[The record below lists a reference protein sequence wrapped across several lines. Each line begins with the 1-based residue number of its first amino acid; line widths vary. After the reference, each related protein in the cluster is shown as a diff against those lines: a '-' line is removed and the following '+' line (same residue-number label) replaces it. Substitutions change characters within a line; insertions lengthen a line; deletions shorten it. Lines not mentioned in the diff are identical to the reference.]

1 MWKSADGY
9 HYELMGQILGD
20 AYRPDT
26 QYSAVVRGNV
36 IKLYLRISETIGSG
50 SSSQYKRS
58 IAVAYLDFDGNMLTP
73 PYKLIYDYRYT
84 SAACVLDNTRE
95 LLIPTWFANNINSAP
110 KTENAYLETFIVEG
124 DKYEKIDTNV
134 NDCLKTDTLWVAVAP
149 DFVTIN
155 NEQYI
160 CVNERNTDH
169 ASAMDKSSIK
179 LVKVTRT

>member
-26 QYSAVVRGNV
+26 QYAAVVRGNV
-36 IKLYLRISETIGSG
+36 IKLYLRISETVG
-50 SSSQYKRS
+50 SQYKRS
-58 IAVAYLDFDGNMLTP
+58 IAVAYLDIDGNMLTP

-124 DKYEKIDTNV
+124 DKYEKIDTNI
-134 NDCLKTDTLWVAVAP
+134 NDCLNNDTLWVAVAP